1 MKKLKFLILALSLVI
16 GISALAR
23 DTMKASNDKMAP
35 SALVKILKGTVKAE
49 GERIT
54 FVTDKDNKSW
64 GVMNPEIVK
73 EHVGHHVQL
82 SARIYPDTDS
92 IRVMSVKML
101 KMDNMDHLSK

>member
-1 MKKLKFLILALSLVI
+1 M
-16 GISALAR
+16 
-23 DTMKASNDKMAP
+23 
-35 SALVKILKGTVKAE
+35 
-49 GERIT
+49 
-54 FVTDKDNKSW
+54 TDKDNKSW